1 MNYKKFIS
9 LQNTLQEFQSSNS
22 ASLASKSPMKLKL
35 SISIKLKSNLN
46 VIWTMIIELWL
57 SPRTCS
63 NMKIMIQINSAS
75 FPSIESKIMP
85 PKFIKYI
92 FTYQS
97 KNKRLLGL
105 IFKMEKDKGVCA
117 LESSISNH
125 FIVPLLGSMLDQFH
139 KA

>member
-1 MNYKKFIS
+1 
-9 LQNTLQEFQSSNS
+9 
-22 ASLASKSPMKLKL
+22 MKLKL
-35 SISIKLKSNLN
+35 IRSIKLKSNLN

-125 FIVPLLGSMLDQFH
+125 FIVPLLGGWISFTRHKKMEHNNFGLDSFVICTSL
-139 KA
+139 KAL